1 MVTQIAARPDS
12 AAADISIETPV
23 IGPFRRLR
31 EALSLSHLFISHDV
45 GVVKP
50 IPDRSVIMSLG
61 RAAETPSTR
70 KTFARRP
77 TMRPARRNIAVA
89 GAA

>member
-31 EALSLSHLFISHDV
+31 EALSHLFISHDV